1 MERVATQHA
10 FEVFIIAKLQ
20 VPPSTLKFV
29 EGFPFEFEMWKIM
42 V

>member
-20 VPPSTLKFV
+20 VPPSTLKL